1 MREPVHTI
9 DDYYDSPRQGIA
21 DFDGEPH
28 YYECEFD
35 KEADEYSDVFRLTPI
50 ADSIFKLA
58 IEKWQIWCC
67 WERAFHAGEVTLD
80 THPAL
85 AEERSRYEELK
96 KIVDQQIASGR
107 PNSVRARGN
116 FVRGVAK
123 SFEVGWGGAAKS
135 FEVGWGGAAKSF
147 EVEWVRLGR

>member
-1 MREPVHTI
+1 M
-9 DDYYDSPRQGIA
+9 A
-21 DFDGEPH
+21 DFDGKPH
-28 YYECEFD
+28 YFECEFD

-58 IEKWQIWCC
+58 MEKWQIWCR
-67 WERAFHAGEVTLD
+67 WRRAFDAGEVTID

-85 AEERSRYEELK
+85 AEERPRYEELK
-96 KIVDQQIASGR
+96 KIVDQHIANGR

-116 FVRGVAK
+116 FLR
-123 SFEVGWGGAAKS
+123 GAANS
-135 FEVGWGGAAKSF
+135 I